1 MSNLQL
7 RWLVDFA
14 SVQTKEKELALVVQV
29 RVLNCCHLW
38 PKLPLLWFNSSKSK
52 QYISGIV
59 QAKKKL
65 LYYSIKERLN
75 TDQVWQPMSPT
86 TSVTSWNLACRAS
99 KDSSLGPTECKA
111 EGKTAFEARST
122 NQPRSMISSHATKN
136 TAKNSL
142 RSDWLIHSSENL
154 KRRLYTV
161 LAIGLKT
168 LFSEAEKL
176 KEWTGDRNLVRVFSE
191 TGEDMDRALLQNQK
205 LEKWTALSARTLLT
219 ETQLQESR

>member
-1 MSNLQL
+1 
-7 RWLVDFA
+7 
-14 SVQTKEKELALVVQV
+14 
-29 RVLNCCHLW
+29 
-38 PKLPLLWFNSSKSK
+38 
-52 QYISGIV
+52 
-59 QAKKKL
+59 
-65 LYYSIKERLN
+65 
-75 TDQVWQPMSPT
+75 
-86 TSVTSWNLACRAS
+86 
-99 KDSSLGPTECKA
+99 
-111 EGKTAFEARST
+111 
-122 NQPRSMISSHATKN
+122 MISSHATKN